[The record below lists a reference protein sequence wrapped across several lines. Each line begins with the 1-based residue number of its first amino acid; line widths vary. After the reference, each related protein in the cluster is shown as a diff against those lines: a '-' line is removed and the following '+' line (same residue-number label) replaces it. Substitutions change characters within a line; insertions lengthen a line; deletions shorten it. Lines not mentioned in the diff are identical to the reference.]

1 MRIFDEVQSQYKHIM
16 PEPTKLDT
24 AKSIIS
30 PMPGAVVQVFVNPG
44 DSVVDG
50 QQLCVI
56 EAMKMQNIIK
66 AERDGVVRQVNV
78 KEGQSVAV
86 DELLIQFQ

>member
-1 MRIFDEVQSQYKHIM
+1 M
-16 PEPTKLDT
+16 PIPKKVDT

-30 PMPGAVVQVFVNPG
+30 PMPGAIVQVFVNPG
-44 DSVVDG
+44 DNVVDG

-66 AERDGVVRQVNV
+66 AERDGVVEQVNV
-78 KEGQSVAV
+78 KAGQAVTV